1 MINGYFD
8 IHSHILPGV
17 DDGAKDINMTMK
29 MIDEAYSQGVR
40 TMVATPHYYP
50 GHNNKSKAHI
60 EKIYEEVS
68 SVIKEKYSD
77 FTLLLGNE
85 IYYKDEVVEK
95 LKNKEIFTLA
105 DTRYVLLEFP
115 VMADYRYLYD
125 AVQKCVNNGFYPVLA
140 HIERYQCLYKNE
152 DKVSEL
158 IKAGAYMQVNA
169 ENFKKGFLVSGRS
182 FCMKLIQRKMVHF
195 LGSDCHNTEERK
207 PNMGPAVDYLMK
219 KTEEDILK
227 KILRE
232 NPEKLLENKCI

>member
-140 HIERYQCLYKNE
+140 HIERYRCLYKNE

-158 IKAGAYMQVNA
+158 VKAGAYMQVNA
-169 ENFKKGFLVSGRS
+169 ENFKKGLFLSGRS
-182 FCMKLIQRKMVHF
+182 FCMKLLQRKMIHF
-195 LGSDCHNTEERK
+195 LGSDCHNMDERK
-207 PNMGPAVDYLMK
+207 PNMGLAVNYLEE
-219 KTEEDILK
+219 KTEEEILR

-232 NPEKLLENKCI
+232 NPQKLLDNRCI

>member
-140 HIERYQCLYKNE
+140 HIERYRCLYKNE

-158 IKAGAYMQVNA
+158 VKAGAYMQVNA
-169 ENFKKGFLVSGRS
+169 ENFKKGLFLLGRS
-182 FCMKLIQRKMVHF
+182 FCMKLLQRKMIHF
-195 LGSDCHNTEERK
+195 LGSDCHNMDERK
-207 PNMGPAVDYLMK
+207 PNMGLAVNYLEE
-219 KTEEDILK
+219 KTEEEILR

-232 NPEKLLENKCI
+232 NPQKLLDNRCI